1 MHINRVRTGRHGL
14 SRVFTPTFLTA
25 WVASFLFFISISAFY
40 LLPLYIKSLNGSEV
54 EIGLIMGAFNAIAII
69 CQPVVGEWVDRIGRR
84 PFMIFGVV
92 LSVIVS
98 FSFAFTHSFVV
109 FFFLRL
115 LQGVALSAFFVSN
128 FTFIAEL
135 APPARRGQAM
145 GLFGI
150 SGLLAMSLA
159 PFVGEQI
166 IRGFGYQVFFLSIT
180 AIALTALLV
189 TLRVPVPS
197 SVPQR
202 EHPAPLTLLD
212 RLMELPRLPMAIAF
226 AFGLGNG
233 TVFIFLPTYAQS
245 IRIRSL
251 GLFYVA
257 YGSAALLVRMVGGGL
272 ADRFGRRQVIVPAM
286 LMQAIGAGFLAM
298 LVLMADSAWFP
309 LLSLFFL
316 AGVLTGGAH
325 GFLYPALS
333 ALVVDQT
340 PQDRRGR
347 VVGMFSASVLVG
359 NTVGSVLFGYIAHGL
374 GYGLMF
380 TLLAMAL
387 LAGFAL
393 SLRLHPT
400 PRSHESPPLF

>member
-1 MHINRVRTGRHGL
+1 MHINRVRTGRRGL

-25 WVASFLFFISISAFY
+25 WVSSFLFFTSISAFY

-54 EIGLIMGAFNAIAII
+54 EIGFIMGAFNAIAMF

-84 PFMIFGVV
+84 PFMLLGVC
-92 LSVIVS
+92 LSAIAS
-98 FSFAFTHSFVV
+98 FSFAFTDSFIM

-115 LQGVALSAFFVSN
+115 LQGVALSAFFVSH

-135 APPARRGQAM
+135 VPADRRGQAM
-145 GLFGI
+145 GFFGI
-150 SGLLAMSLA
+150 SGLLSMSLA
-159 PFVGEQI
+159 PLFGEQI
-166 IRGFGYQVFFLSIT
+166 IRGFGYQVFFLSTT
-180 AIALTALLV
+180 AVALTAVLV

-197 SVPQR
+197 AVPER

-212 RLMELPRLPMAIAF
+212 RLIELPHLPMAIAF
-226 AFGLGNG
+226 AFGLGNA
-233 TVFIFLPTYAQS
+233 TVFIFLPTYA
-245 IRIRSL
+245 RSVGIQNL
-251 GLFYVA
+251 GWFYAA
-257 YGSAALLVRMVGGGL
+257 YGGTALLVRMIGGGL

-286 LMQAIGAGFLAM
+286 LMQTIGAGFLATLAL
-298 LVLMADSAWFP
+298 LVDSPWFP
-309 LLSLFFL
+309 LLSLFAL

-347 VVGMFSASVLVG
+347 VVGMFSASVLIG
-359 NTVGSVLFGYIAHGL
+359 NTVGSVLFGYLAHGL

-387 LAGFAL
+387 LVGFA
-393 SLRLHPT
+393 
-400 PRSHESPPLF
+400 